1 MAKNPKQMAW
11 LFNEDNCIGCRSC
24 EAGCKQEFDVPLGV
38 KRRRVIIQEEGKYP
52 DVKVRYISSACNH
65 CEEPSCLKACPV
77 GAISKEE
84 EFGAVLIDQKKC
96 IGCKRC
102 AAACPYGAPTFDET
116 KQKMDKCTFCIHRLR
131 VGLPPA
137 CVRTCM
143 GYALSN
149 GKLSDVEAGNAFPD
163 PIFKSKITNQLPN
176 FADPK
181 LTIPS
186 ARFVEAKNIGK

>member
-1 MAKNPKQMAW
+1 MTW
-11 LFNEDNCIGCRSC
+11 LYNENNCIACRGCES
-24 EAGCKQEFDVPLGV
+24 GCKQEFDLPVGIR
-38 KRRRVIIQEEGKYP
+38 RRRVILQEAGKYP
-52 DVKVRYISSACNH
+52 NPEVRYLSVSCNH

-77 GAISKEE
+77 GAYSKEE
-84 EFGAVLIDQKKC
+84 EFGVVLHDKNKC

-102 AAACPYGAPTFDET
+102 IAACPYGAPQFNE
-116 KQKMDKCTFCIHRLR
+116 KEKKVDKCDFCIHRLK

-149 GKLSDVEAGNAFPD
+149 GSLPDVEAGNAFPD
-163 PIFKSKITNQLPN
+163 PVFKTIVQDRLPH

-186 ARFVEAKNIGK
+186 IRFVEAKNIKK

>member
-1 MAKNPKQMAW
+1 MAKNPKQMTW
-11 LFNEDNCIGCRSC
+11 LYNEENCIACRSC
-24 EAGCKQEFDVPLGV
+24 EAGCKQEFDLPVGI
-38 KRRRVIIQEEGKYP
+38 KRRRVIIEEGGKYP
-52 DVKVRYISSACNH
+52 NPVVRYISISCNH
-65 CEEPSCLKACPV
+65 CEEPACLKACPV
-77 GAISKEE
+77 GAYTKEE
-84 EFGAVLIDQKKC
+84 DFGVVLHDKKKC

-102 AAACPYGAPTFDET
+102 MAACPYGAPRFNE
-116 KQKMDKCTFCIHRLR
+116 KEKKVDKCDFCIHRLR

-149 GKLSDVEAGNAFPD
+149 GTLPEVEAGNAFPD
-163 PIFKSKITNQLPN
+163 PVFKSAIIDRLPH

-186 ARFVEAKNIGK
+186 IRFVEAKSIKK